1 MRAYL
6 SKGTEDQKSGKFD
19 KAKFAAYVIDKLQKL
34 NFGISMLQNNDYHV
48 H

>member
-6 SKGTEDQKSGKFD
+6 SKGAEDQKSGKFD